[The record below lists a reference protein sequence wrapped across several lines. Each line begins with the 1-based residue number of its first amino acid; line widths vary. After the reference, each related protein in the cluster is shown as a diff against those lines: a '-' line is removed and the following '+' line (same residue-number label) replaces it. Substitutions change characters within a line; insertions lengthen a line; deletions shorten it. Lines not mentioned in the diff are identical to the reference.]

1 MIRRKGKHSLKG
13 LKRTLLTLKGQTM
26 KRKRAIITVSL
37 VDESAE
43 EKASKIVQELLDWF
57 REDAVLIPWVKN
69 VKGVTVKDE

>member
-26 KRKRAIITVSL
+26 KRKKAIITVSL

-43 EKASKIVQELLDWF
+43 EKASKIAQELLDWF

-69 VKGVTVKDE
+69 VKDVTVKDE